1 MTYFEMVKTDL
12 MEAIKN
18 GDYNTEDYRGNR
30 EGFEEMLQDEAWID
44 DSITGNASGSYYFN
58 SWEAKEAVLADMET
72 VKEALREF
80 CCDPSEIGERFLNED
95 WEWLDVTA
103 RCYVL
108 GQAVYEVCGE
118 LENAGA
124 FDEIEENEDE
134 TIFESV
140 VSVVAGAVPSG
151 DAVQNPEVSNA

>member
-1 MTYFEMVKTDL
+1 MTYFEMVKADL
-12 MEAIKN
+12 LEAIKN

-44 DSITGNASGSYYFN
+44 DSITGNASGSYYCN
-58 SWEAKEAVLADMET
+58 SWKAKEAVLADMET

-103 RCYVL
+103 RCYIL
-108 GQAVYEVCGE
+108 GQAVYVVCGE
-118 LENAGA
+118 LEAEGA
-124 FDEIEENEDE
+124 FDEIEDDE
-134 TIFESV
+134 TETAFDKV
-140 VSVVAGAVPSG
+140 VSVVADAVPVPG
-151 DAVQNPEVSNA
+151 ADVTAVPEV